1 VALEGSGNRQDAALL
16 YRRFL
21 QTSNQGQAAQY
32 AASRLQAWGA
42 R

>member
-1 VALEGSGNRQDAALL
+1 L

-21 QTSNQGQAAQY
+21 QANNQGQAAQY
-32 AASRLQAWGA
+32 AANRLQAWGV

>member
-1 VALEGSGNRQDAALL
+1 L

-21 QTSNQGQAAQY
+21 QANNQGQAAQY
-32 AASRLQAWGA
+32 AANRLQAWGG

>member
-1 VALEGSGNRQDAALL
+1 VLFRSL

-32 AASRLQAWGA
+32 AASRLQAWGVK
-42 R
+42 